1 MSTKLWRSIRPIGS
15 MFTLT
20 KRRAWYAD
28 EPPTTETASPDKP
41 APDPKQS
48 GAVDS
53 GEESGEV
60 KSYPEE
66 YVKKLRKEAADRRT
80 EARELKERLDTLE
93 AAAKAR
99 EEKELTEQ
107 NDWKQLAEKRGK
119 ELEKMKADLETE
131 RFDNLRTRI
140 GSEYKLPAKFVARL
154 QGASEDE
161 LRADAAE
168 LAKDLGLDKP
178 TAPAETP
185 AAQQTATTP
194 ETPAARSQSTT
205 TAVPGGQP
213 VTRTDAD
220 RKREYYGGANS
231 SPMFSGGKL
240 TFTTKVSPLD
250 E

>member
-20 KRRAWYAD
+20 KRRTWYAD
-28 EPPTTETASPDKP
+28 EPPAPETASPDKP
-41 APDPKQS
+41 APEPNKS

-53 GEESGEV
+53 GEESGEE

-80 EARELKERLDTLE
+80 EARDLQARLAQLE
-93 AAAKAR
+93 ADAKTR

-119 ELEKMKADLETE
+119 ELEKMKADLEKANFE
-131 RFDNLRTRI
+131 SLRTKI
-140 GSEYKLPAKFVARL
+140 GAEYKLPAKFVARL

-161 LRADAAE
+161 LRTDAAE

-178 TAPAETP
+178 STPAENPATP
-185 AAQQTATTP
+185 QTPPP
-194 ETPAARSQSTT
+194 ESQSARSQQTT

-213 VTRTDAD
+213 VTRTDAERRRD
-220 RKREYYGGANS
+220 YFGGANS
-231 SPMFSGGKL
+231 SPLFQGGKL
-240 TFTTKVSPLD
+240 TFNSKQTPLD